1 MRFLPLVWG
10 SLKRRKARTLFT
22 VLSVLV
28 SFLLFGYLLAIRQA
42 FRMGVDVSG
51 ADRLLTIHKV
61 SLIQPLPVSYQDRIA
76 QVPGVKQV
84 THATW
89 FGGIYQDPKNFFGQ
103 MAVDPVS
110 FLDIYPEYRLKP
122 EERKAW
128 LADQQGAIVGIK
140 TAEHFGWKLGDKIP
154 LLAPGYMAKRDGS
167 RTWEFNIV
175 GIYTGAQKGTDTTG
189 FYFRYDYLKEAGKDR
204 GTVGWYILRIADP
217 KNATAVAQRIDG
229 LFANSPAETKTST
242 EQAFAQGFANQVGN
256 IGALITAIVSAVFF
270 TILLV
275 AGNTMA
281 QSVRERTSELAVLKT
296 LGFTNGQV
304 LSLVLAESFLLAL
317 LAGGLGLF
325 FAWAIIASSGDPT
338 HGFLPIFFIPPG
350 GLVLGV
356 VFALLLGLAT
366 GVIPA
371 VQAMRLRIVDALRR
385 V

>member
-1 MRFLPLVWG
+1 MRFLPLIWG

-61 SLIQPLPVSYQDRIA
+61 SLIQPLPVSYLERIA
-76 QVPGVKQV
+76 QTPGVKQV

-89 FGGIYQDPKNFFGQ
+89 FGAVYQDPKNFFGQ
-103 MAVDPVS
+103 MAVEPES
-110 FLDIYPEYRLKP
+110 FLAIYPEYLLTP
-122 EERKAW
+122 AERAAW
-128 LADQQGAIVGIK
+128 LADRQGAIVGEV
-140 TAEHFGWKLGDKIP
+140 TARRFRWKVGDKIP
-154 LLAPGYMAKRDGS
+154 LEAPAYMAKRDGS
-167 RTWEFNIV
+167 RTWDFNVV
-175 GIYTGAQKGTDTTG
+175 GIYRGAKKGTDTSG
-189 FYFRYDYLKEAGKDR
+189 LYFRYDYLKEAGPDR

-217 KNATAVAQRIDG
+217 KHAAAVAQRVDDQ
-229 LFANSPAETKTST
+229 FANSPAETKTST
-242 EQAFAQGFANQVGN
+242 EQAFAQGFANQVGD

-296 LGFTNGQV
+296 LGFTNRQV
-304 LSLVLAESFLLAL
+304 LGLVLAESLLLAL

-325 FAWAIIASSGDPT
+325 LAWAIIGAAGDPT
-338 HGFLPIFFIPPG
+338 HGFLPIFFIPAG
-350 GLVLGV
+350 GLALGV
-356 VFALLLGLAT
+356 AFAILLGLAT
-366 GVIPA
+366 GAIPA

>member
-28 SFLLFGYLLAIRQA
+28 SFLLFGYLMAIRQA

-61 SLIQPLPVSYQDRIA
+61 SLIQPLPVSYEDRIA

-110 FLDIYPEYRLKP
+110 FLAIYPEYILKP

-128 LADQQGAIVGIK
+128 LADQQGAIVGIA
-140 TAEHFGWKLGDKIP
+140 TARQYGWKIGDKIP

-167 RTWEFNIV
+167 RTWEFNID

-189 FYFRYDYLKEAGKDR
+189 FYFRYDYLKEAGPDR

-217 KNATAVAQRIDG
+217 KRAAQVAQTIDS

-242 EQAFAQGFANQVGN
+242 EQAFAQGFANQVGD

-296 LGFTNGQV
+296 LGFTNRQV
-304 LSLVLAESFLLAL
+304 LVLVLSESLLLAV
-317 LAGGLGLF
+317 LAGGLGLLL
-325 FAWAIIASSGDPT
+325 AWGLITASGDPT
-338 HGFLPIFFIPPG
+338 HGFLPIFYIPPM
-350 GLVLGV
+350 GLALGLG
-356 VFALLLGLAT
+356 FALLLGLAT